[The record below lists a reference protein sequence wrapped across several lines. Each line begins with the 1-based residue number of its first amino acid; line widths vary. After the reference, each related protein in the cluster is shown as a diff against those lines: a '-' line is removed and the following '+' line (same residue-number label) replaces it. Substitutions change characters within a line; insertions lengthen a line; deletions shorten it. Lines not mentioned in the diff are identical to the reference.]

1 MTTSNVRCVEFVSN
15 SVDQTLAI
23 GRQIG
28 QGLCG
33 NQIIAVRG
41 PLGSGKTCLIKGICM
56 GCGCQDMEDV
66 TSPTF
71 VLINEYHGRLD
82 IYHIDAYRLEG
93 PKQLVMLG
101 FDELV
106 SPRSV
111 LVIEWADKVTAA
123 LQPYRCINLS
133 LSHLSPQ
140 SRRIV
145 IENFTPQIQ
154 RALGS
159 IEGLRGSS

>member
-1 MTTSNVRCVEFVSN
+1 MTTSNVRSVEFVSN
-15 SVDQTLAI
+15 SVDQTLAF
-23 GRQIG
+23 GRQLG
-28 QGLCG
+28 QGLSG
-33 NQIIAVRG
+33 GQIIAVIG

-56 GCGCQDMEDV
+56 GCGCQDLQDV

-93 PKQLVMLG
+93 PKQLAMLG

-106 SPRSV
+106 GPRSV
-111 LVIEWADKVTAA
+111 LLIEWADKVMAA
-123 LQPYRCINLS
+123 LEGYRFMNIC
-133 LSHLSPQ
+133 LSHLGPQ

-145 IENFTPQIQ
+145 IENPTGRI
-154 RALGS
+154 RKALGS
-159 IEGLRGSS
+159 IEGLRDLS